1 MATRRRPRHSIPIL
15 ESLRVKNY
23 RVLNDVEL
31 KDLQPLTVLLG
42 KNGSGKSTIFDVFA
56 FLSECFSDGLRRAW
70 DTRGRF
76 RELRS
81 RDAEGPIEI
90 EVRYREPS
98 LPPITYH
105 LAVSES
111 ERGPVVEREWMA
123 WTRGRAGRPFRFLEF
138 SNGQG
143 VAASGEQPD
152 EHDERRVENL
162 KRPDAIAVSTLGQ
175 FEKHA
180 RVAALRDFIT
190 GWHLS
195 YLTTTT
201 TGARNTPEAGPQERL
216 TQTGSNLANV
226 VQYLAEQHPER
237 LQKITEVLRRRVP
250 GLGDVRTKLLD
261 TGHLLLQVKDAAFSD
276 PVQARFASDGTLK
289 LLAYLTVLYDP
300 EPPPFIGIE
309 EPENFLYPTLLPEL
323 AAECRDASAH
333 SQVLVTTHSPYFVN
347 ACRPEEVRV
356 VYRGDDGYARVWN
369 VAESDRVHRFME
381 HGAQLGAL
389 WMEDQLIP
397 GDPLRAGPST
407 KRARKNVPRGRR

>member
-15 ESLRVKNY
+15 ESVRVKNY
-23 RVLNDVEL
+23 RVLKDVEL
-31 KDLQPLTVLLG
+31 VDLQPLTVLLG
-42 KNGSGKSTIFDVFA
+42 KNGSGKSTLFDVFA
-56 FLSECFSDGLRRAW
+56 FLSECFSDGLRKAW

-81 RDAEGPIEI
+81 RGAEGPIEL
-90 EVRYREPS
+90 EVRYREPG

-105 LAVSES
+105 LAVGES
-111 ERGPVVEREWMA
+111 DRGPVVESEWMQ
-123 WTRGRAGRPFRFLEF
+123 WTRGSAGRPFRFLEF
-138 SNGQG
+138 SNGHG
-143 VAASGEQPD
+143 TAVSGDLPD
-152 EHDERRVENL
+152 TQDERREENL

-190 GWHLS
+190 GWYLS

-201 TGARNTPEAGPQERL
+201 TGARNTPEAGSQERL
-216 TQTGSNLANV
+216 TQSGSNLANV
-226 VQYLAEQHPER
+226 VQYLAEQHEDR
-237 LQKITEVLRRRVP
+237 LRKIVEVLRRRVP
-250 GLGDVRTKLLD
+250 GLGDVKTKLLD
-261 TGHLLLQVKDAAFSD
+261 TGHLLLQVKDAAFKD

-323 AAECRDASAH
+323 ADECRDASAH

-347 ACRPEEVRV
+347 ACKPPEVRV
-356 VYRGDDGYARVWN
+356 VYRTADGFARVWS
-369 VAESDRVHRFME
+369 VAESARVRRFMDE
-381 HGAQLGAL
+381 GALLGAL

-397 GDPLRAGPST
+397 GDPLRETQAPT
-407 KRARKNVPRGRR
+407 RARRAPTRRRR